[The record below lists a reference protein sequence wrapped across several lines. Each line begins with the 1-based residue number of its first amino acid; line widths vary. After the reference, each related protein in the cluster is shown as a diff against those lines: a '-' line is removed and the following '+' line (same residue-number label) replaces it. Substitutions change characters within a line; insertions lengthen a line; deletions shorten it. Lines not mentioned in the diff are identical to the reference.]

1 MPISQFV
8 EENPNLNPNIF
19 HTKCIHIPGR
29 GFLAQGHFIA
39 VSHHLITKKSPRRA
53 AYMARR
59 KPQVGQQNRPPSWR
73 TVPCL
78 AWRQQR
84 LDLINVW
91 LGPYPASNSPPDC
104 CDWICSSPV
113 AYFPPK
119 RKTHP
124 DGWVSFCLWATK

>member
-1 MPISQFV
+1 MYPHPWVRFPCPGTFYRIVASLDNEKAAPKGGLYGKKETTSGAAEPPPVLENCPLSCV
-8 EENPNLNPNIF
+8 E
-19 HTKCIHIPGR
+19 TTG
-29 GFLAQGHFIA
+29 
-39 VSHHLITKKSPRRA
+39 
-53 AYMARR
+53 
-59 KPQVGQQNRPPSWR
+59 
-73 TVPCL
+73 
-78 AWRQQR
+78 

-124 DGWVSFCLWATK
+124 DGWVSFWWRQQDSNL